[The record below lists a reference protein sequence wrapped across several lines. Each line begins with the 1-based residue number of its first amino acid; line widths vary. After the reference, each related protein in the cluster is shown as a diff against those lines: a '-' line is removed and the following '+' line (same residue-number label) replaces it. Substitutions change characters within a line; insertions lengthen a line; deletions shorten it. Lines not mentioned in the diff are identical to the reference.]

1 MYKLWLILRNNKFE
15 WTEIQFPLDRY
26 LYLVEMP
33 AVLRCRFP
41 LGKPLIAQCPIR
53 ILVSP
58 PWNGLRESPQWVN
71 HNCSLEK
78 YWGMTTNPDFYRT
91 LKVSKTFQVI
101 SAHDI
106 STIVTQLANYIE
118 KNSSM
123 DDLSV
128 RILLPREAGSG
139 SRAQKWGLSL
149 RSGLILALKRKKIRP
164 TLREVRYVHDD
175 GHYGWLLIDPRL
187 FDNLHA

>member
-1 MYKLWLILRNNKFE
+1 
-15 WTEIQFPLDRY
+15 
-26 LYLVEMP
+26 
-33 AVLRCRFP
+33 
-41 LGKPLIAQCPIR
+41 
-53 ILVSP
+53 
-58 PWNGLRESPQWVN
+58 
-71 HNCSLEK
+71 
-78 YWGMTTNPDFYRT
+78 MTTNADFYRT
-91 LKVSKTFQVI
+91 LKVSKTFRVL

-106 STIVTQLANYIE
+106 SHIVTQLANYIE

-149 RSGLILALKRKKIRP
+149 RSGLILALKRKRIRP

>member
-1 MYKLWLILRNNKFE
+1 
-15 WTEIQFPLDRY
+15 
-26 LYLVEMP
+26 
-33 AVLRCRFP
+33 
-41 LGKPLIAQCPIR
+41 
-53 ILVSP
+53 
-58 PWNGLRESPQWVN
+58 
-71 HNCSLEK
+71 
-78 YWGMTTNPDFYRT
+78 MTTNPDFYRT

-101 SAHDI
+101 SAQDI

-149 RSGLILALKRKKIRP
+149 RSGLILALKRKRIRP
-164 TLREVRYVHDD
+164 TLREVKYVHDD

>member
-1 MYKLWLILRNNKFE
+1 
-15 WTEIQFPLDRY
+15 
-26 LYLVEMP
+26 
-33 AVLRCRFP
+33 
-41 LGKPLIAQCPIR
+41 
-53 ILVSP
+53 
-58 PWNGLRESPQWVN
+58 
-71 HNCSLEK
+71 
-78 YWGMTTNPDFYRT
+78 MTTNPNYYRT

-101 SAHDI
+101 SVHDI

-139 SRAQKWGLSL
+139 SHAQKWGLSL

-164 TLREVRYVHDD
+164 SLREVRYVHDD
-175 GHYGWLLIDPRL
+175 SHYGWILIDPRL
-187 FDNLHA
+187 FDNLRV

>member
-1 MYKLWLILRNNKFE
+1 
-15 WTEIQFPLDRY
+15 
-26 LYLVEMP
+26 
-33 AVLRCRFP
+33 
-41 LGKPLIAQCPIR
+41 
-53 ILVSP
+53 
-58 PWNGLRESPQWVN
+58 
-71 HNCSLEK
+71 
-78 YWGMTTNPDFYRT
+78 MTTNPDFYRT
-91 LKVSKTFQVI
+91 LKVSKTYQVP

-106 STIVTQLANYIE
+106 STVVTQLADYIE

-149 RSGLILALKRKKIRP
+149 RSGLILALKRKRIRP
-164 TLREVRYVHDD
+164 TLREVKYVHDD

>member
-1 MYKLWLILRNNKFE
+1 
-15 WTEIQFPLDRY
+15 
-26 LYLVEMP
+26 
-33 AVLRCRFP
+33 
-41 LGKPLIAQCPIR
+41 
-53 ILVSP
+53 
-58 PWNGLRESPQWVN
+58 
-71 HNCSLEK
+71 
-78 YWGMTTNPDFYRT
+78 MTTNPDFYRT
-91 LKVSKTFQVI
+91 LKVSKTYQVI

-106 STIVTQLANYIE
+106 STIVTQLADYIE

-149 RSGLILALKRKKIRP
+149 RSGLILALKRKRIRP

-175 GHYGWLLIDPRL
+175 GHYGWLLIDPHL
-187 FDNLHA
+187 FDNLNA

>member
-1 MYKLWLILRNNKFE
+1 
-15 WTEIQFPLDRY
+15 
-26 LYLVEMP
+26 
-33 AVLRCRFP
+33 
-41 LGKPLIAQCPIR
+41 
-53 ILVSP
+53 
-58 PWNGLRESPQWVN
+58 
-71 HNCSLEK
+71 
-78 YWGMTTNPDFYRT
+78 MTTNPDFYRT

-106 STIVTQLANYIE
+106 STIVTQIANYIE

-149 RSGLILALKRKKIRP
+149 RSGLILALKRKRIRP

-175 GHYGWLLIDPRL
+175 GHYGWILIDPRL

>member
-1 MYKLWLILRNNKFE
+1 
-15 WTEIQFPLDRY
+15 
-26 LYLVEMP
+26 
-33 AVLRCRFP
+33 
-41 LGKPLIAQCPIR
+41 
-53 ILVSP
+53 
-58 PWNGLRESPQWVN
+58 
-71 HNCSLEK
+71 
-78 YWGMTTNPDFYRT
+78 MTTNADFYRT

-128 RILLPREAGSG
+128 RILLPREARSG

-149 RSGLILALKRKKIRP
+149 RSGLILALKRKRIRP

>member
-1 MYKLWLILRNNKFE
+1 
-15 WTEIQFPLDRY
+15 
-26 LYLVEMP
+26 
-33 AVLRCRFP
+33 
-41 LGKPLIAQCPIR
+41 
-53 ILVSP
+53 
-58 PWNGLRESPQWVN
+58 
-71 HNCSLEK
+71 
-78 YWGMTTNPDFYRT
+78 MTTNPDFYRT
-91 LKVSKTFQVI
+91 LRVSKTFQVI

-139 SRAQKWGLSL
+139 SRAQKWGLSI
-149 RSGLILALKRKKIRP
+149 RSGLILMLKRKGIRP

>member
-1 MYKLWLILRNNKFE
+1 
-15 WTEIQFPLDRY
+15 
-26 LYLVEMP
+26 
-33 AVLRCRFP
+33 
-41 LGKPLIAQCPIR
+41 
-53 ILVSP
+53 
-58 PWNGLRESPQWVN
+58 
-71 HNCSLEK
+71 
-78 YWGMTTNPDFYRT
+78 MTTNPDFYRT

-128 RILLPREAGSG
+128 R
-139 SRAQKWGLSL
+139 GLSL
-149 RSGLILALKRKKIRP
+149 RSGLILALKRKRIRP

-175 GHYGWLLIDPRL
+175 GHYGWLLIDPHL
-187 FDNLHA
+187 FDNLNA